1 MAKFH
6 LDHPTQ
12 SVACGKAA
20 HYDVLGL
27 PAVIFKTKDPDQ
39 CCKTC
44 KKVLAAMEAGRPV
57 YSGYEDP
64 DAQDRGA
71 RVVPHQSSSAGA
83 SVDPRL
89 EILSQER
96 DASGHVR
103 VLATTSDP
111 TMKDRILNGSPLSP
125 SMGLRVA
132 PWLLALSRGEA
143 ADVPNT
149 DRARLVG
156 ACIQWGRARRGLPN
170 AKPWVLFGNPVE
182 DQIVLE
188 IALIGAA
195 APLPLPTLSEDVE
208 HLSAWSAWVE
218 EAPR

>member
-12 SVACGKAA
+12 SVSCGKAA

-71 RVVPHQSSSAGA
+71 RIVPRQSSSTGA
-83 SVDPRL
+83 ASDLHL
-89 EILSQER
+89 EILSQEK

-103 VLATTSDP
+103 ALTTTSDP
-111 TMKDRILNGSPLSP
+111 TIKDRVLSHP
-125 SMGLRVA
+125 PRPIMGLGVA

-143 ADVPNT
+143 AEVPNT
-149 DRARLVG
+149 DRARLVS

-170 AKPWVLFGNPVE
+170 ARPWVLFGNPVE

-188 IALIGAA
+188 LALTGAG
-195 APLPLPTLSEDVE
+195 APLPLSSLSENAE
-208 HLSAWSAWVE
+208 HLATWSAWVE
-218 EAPR
+218 EAP

>member
-12 SVACGKAA
+12 SVACGAAA
-20 HYDVLGL
+20 HNDVLGL

-71 RVVPHQSSSAGA
+71 RVVPHQSGA
-83 SVDPRL
+83 PADPHL
-89 EILSQER
+89 EILSQEM

-103 VLATTSDP
+103 VLATTSDS
-111 TMKDRILNGSPLSP
+111 TMKDRILDDATLRP

-149 DRARLVG
+149 DRARLVS
-156 ACIQWGRARRGLPN
+156 ACIQWGRARRGLHN

-188 IALIGAA
+188 IALTGAG
-195 APLPLPTLSEDVE
+195 APLPLSSLSEDVE
-208 HLSAWSAWVE
+208 HLATWSAWVE
-218 EAPR
+218 EAPW